1 AEHVDA
7 GTAHIAEDKEP
18 AVEFLRYQQRVAG
31 LQHDVGLHVLANE
44 KIVQGQGLVLPGG
57 AHQTGLGDRSIFGE
71 SSGSGQGLEN
81 GGAGPQRIDA
91 RPHYL
96 AQHRDTDLA
105 KLLDYNRN
113 LRIANVEAVG
123 AHELA
128 GQVVDREPAGND
140 GPNKRERDG
149 PIREDG
155 DNPGEVGLTIDG
167 DFDNVFGSKNVGL
180 LGGDGWGD
188 EHQHDGE
195 AEEHSRS
202 HRITS

>member
-1 AEHVDA
+1 RVAAEIALLNHGLKVQADEHSVVGEFFPLADGRRQLRGSPTSPHDVYSRWCRNTPLHWTPGHGQRLQHAHVAAEHVDA
-7 GTAHIAEDKEP
+7 GTAHVAEDKEA

-31 LQHDVGLHVLANE
+31 LQRDVVLHVLTNE

-105 KLLDYNRN
+105 ELLDGDRN

-128 GQVVDREPAGND
+128 GEVVDG
-140 GPNKRERDG
+140 
-149 PIREDG
+149 
-155 DNPGEVGLTIDG
+155 
-167 DFDNVFGSKNVGL
+167 
-180 LGGDGWGD
+180 
-188 EHQHDGE
+188 
-195 AEEHSRS
+195 
-202 HRITS
+202 